1 MNWVVIKDLKVALG
15 FSLAFI
21 ASIAAILFAMGDND
35 FFVLPLILAQA
46 FTLVSVG
53 RASKL
58 TTVGKENPR

>member
-21 ASIAAILFAMGDND
+21 AGIAAILLAIGDND
-35 FFVLPLILAQA
+35 FFVVLLLFAQA
-46 FTLVSVG
+46 FTILSVG

-58 TTVGKENPR
+58 TTIDKSNTR